1 MAVTTLS
8 VELFDERQCTLG
20 EGPVSSGSSHSD
32 VQWVDI
38 EARKVLSRNLETDEF
53 KEYSVPELIGFV
65 IPTETGRSLL
75 GTTSGPV
82 LYDGKK
88 FTPYASR
95 NEFDVTPI
103 RWNDAKVSPDG
114 DWWLGSRALTEE
126 AGYGSFYRLDGATKE
141 LKKFLSGTGISNG
154 LAWSG
159 DMNTFYYIDTLTFGI
174 EAFDYHS
181 REISNRRMVIPCDTK
196 YGFPDGMCID
206 SEDGLWVAFY
216 NGSAVRRYDTR
227 NNYAMTH
234 EISVPALRT
243 TSCAFAGK
251 NLDKLIITSAERNNP
266 ASTFSDGRT
275 YICEPGFTGVAT
287 TLFAGA

>member
-82 LYDGKK
+82 LYDGKN

-95 NEFDVTPI
+95 TEVDVTPI

-114 DWWLGSRALTEE
+114 DLWLGSLALTEE
-126 AGYGSFYRLDGATKE
+126 AGYGSFIDWMVRLK
-141 LKKFLSGTGISNG
+141 S
-154 LAWSG
+154 
-159 DMNTFYYIDTLTFGI
+159 
-174 EAFDYHS
+174 
-181 REISNRRMVIPCDTK
+181 
-196 YGFPDGMCID
+196 
-206 SEDGLWVAFY
+206 
-216 NGSAVRRYDTR
+216 
-227 NNYAMTH
+227 
-234 EISVPALRT
+234 
-243 TSCAFAGK
+243 
-251 NLDKLIITSAERNNP
+251 
-266 ASTFSDGRT
+266 
-275 YICEPGFTGVAT
+275 
-287 TLFAGA
+287 